1 MSPSWC
7 RRKGSCNGCAVG
19 CDGSMARL
27 AGHWPP
33 RLLPDWLFV
42 HAGGRA
48 NLVPHP
54 LAQEHAM
61 QPRIDFYTA
70 SPDALKAMIA
80 LESAV
85 SKLPL
90 EKSLIELV
98 KLRSSQINGCAFCI
112 DMHTADAIKAG
123 ETPRRLFAV
132 TAWREA
138 PFFTERER
146 AALLWTESLTQ
157 LSLTHAPD
165 EDYEVVAAQFTPK
178 EMVDLTVAINTIN
191 GWNRLAVGFRKTPQA

>member
-1 MSPSWC
+1 
-7 RRKGSCNGCAVG
+7 
-19 CDGSMARL
+19 
-27 AGHWPP
+27 
-33 RLLPDWLFV
+33 
-42 HAGGRA
+42 
-48 NLVPHP
+48 
-54 LAQEHAM
+54 M
-61 QPRIDFYTA
+61 QQRIDFYTA

-112 DMHTADAIKAG
+112 DMHTADAIKDG

-132 TAWREA
+132 TD
-138 PFFTERER
+138 RER
-146 AALLWTESLTQ
+146 AALLWTETLTQ

-165 EDYEVVAAQFTPK
+165 EDYEVVSAQFTPK